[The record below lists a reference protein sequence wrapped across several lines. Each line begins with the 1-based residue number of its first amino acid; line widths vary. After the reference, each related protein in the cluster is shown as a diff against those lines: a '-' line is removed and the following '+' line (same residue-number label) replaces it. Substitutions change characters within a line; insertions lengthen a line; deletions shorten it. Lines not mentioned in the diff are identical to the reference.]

1 MTLRVWSIYI
11 LKDPRTNEVRYV
23 GMTHGVRR
31 RFAEHLYSTKRNR
44 THVASWIQSLL
55 KIGLKPVL
63 EEIENGRGAW
73 VERERFWIAEYRRLG
88 SRLTNHT
95 DGGEGTVGWNPDAEW
110 RKAAGERARKNHTG
124 RVRSQEVR
132 ANMKAAQQRIVERRR
147 EAGVV
152 LKRAPFSP
160 EHLQKMAEA
169 QRGKTVSA
177 ETRARISAAQ
187 FRLSPEVRR
196 ENALKGI
203 NNRSDEFKRWFAK
216 CQLGKKKS
224 PETRARMSAAA
235 KQRWSKKKGAV
246 TP

>member
-1 MTLRVWSIYI
+1 MAGVWSIYI
-11 LKDPRTNEVRYV
+11 LKDPRTHEVRYV

-31 RFAEHLYSTKRNR
+31 RFAEHLYSTKRTR
-44 THVASWIQSLL
+44 TRVASWIQSLL

-63 EEIENGRGAW
+63 EEIETGRGEWA
-73 VERERFWIAEYRRLG
+73 ERERFWIAEYRRHG

-95 DGGEGTVGWNPDAEW
+95 DGGEGTVGWNPGAEW

-124 RVRSQEVR
+124 SVRSQEAR
-132 ANMKAAQQRIVERRR
+132 ANMKAAQQRIVEQRR

-152 LKRAPFSP
+152 LRRAPFSP
-160 EHLQKMAEA
+160 EHLQKMAES
-169 QRGKTVSA
+169 QRGKKASPEA
-177 ETRARISAAQ
+177 RARMSAAK
-187 FRLSPEVRR
+187 FALPPEVRQEISR
-196 ENALKGI
+196 KGADGH
-203 NNRSDEFKRWFAK
+203 SAECKRWFAK

-235 KQRWSKKKGAV
+235 KQRWSKRKGEV